1 MVGLPARGKT
11 YISQKVTRYL
21 NWLGISTRVFNVGDY
36 RRRFCGAEQ
45 RHAFF
50 DAKNEEAERARGAAA
65 KAALED
71 MIKWLLNTD
80 GQVAIYDATNTTMA
94 RRTMIREACR
104 AAGIS
109 VGWAG
114 IVRWRRMILT
124 QWMMLG
130 ALCRVH
136 LRR

>member
-50 DAKNEEAERARGAAA
+50 DAKNEEAERARAAA
-65 KAALED
+65 ASAALED
-71 MIKWLLNTD
+71 MIRWLVRTD
-80 GQVAIYDATNTTMA
+80 GQVAIYDATNTKA
-94 RRTMIREACR
+94 SRREMIREACK

-109 VGWAG
+109 VFGPFPPN
-114 IVRWRRMILT
+114 
-124 QWMMLG
+124 
-130 ALCRVH
+130 
-136 LRR
+136 